1 MEQSVVNHL
10 SKIVGNI
17 LLKCLLS
24 RSTFSSWILSSNLYK
39 FCFLNR
45 GLKWKSLDWKLIVL
59 SAFFSRIDT
68 IDSTEILHPNHI
80 GIINMWVKDCII
92 YGFRSVDIDKIPDL
106 KRESIFSIQF
116 YCNIRNMVFAVQI
129 FINPNVKIFNRIC
142 GIESLSI

>member
-1 MEQSVVNHL
+1 MVNHL

-17 LLKCLLS
+17 LLKYLLS

-39 FCFLNR
+39 FCFINR
-45 GLKWKSLDWKLIVL
+45 GLKWQSLDWKLIVL
-59 SAFFSRIDT
+59 SAFFSRTDT
-68 IDSTEILHPNHI
+68 IDSTEILNPNHI

-92 YGFRSVDIDKIPDL
+92 DGFRSVEIDKIQI

-129 FINPNVKIFNRIC
+129 FINPNVKIFNSIC
-142 GIESLSI
+142 GTESLSI

>member
-1 MEQSVVNHL
+1 MWWTICQKLLVIYYWSVYW
-10 SKIVGNI
+10 VGVHFQVEFYLQIDIN
-17 LLKCLLS
+17 
-24 RSTFSSWILSSNLYK
+24 
-39 FCFLNR
+39 CFLNR